1 MLFLTFENKWL
12 PLFILEWG
20 SLRKKIILFRD
31 PWDQKSFKKKTC
43 FEIVCPTLKY
53 VLLSTVVKVMINFM
67 MIT

>member
-1 MLFLTFENKWL
+1 MLFLTFENKLL
-12 PLFILEWG
+12 PLFILEMG

-31 PWDQKSFKKKTC
+31 PWDQKSLKKTC

-53 VLLSTVVKVMINFM
+53 VLLSTVVKDMINFM